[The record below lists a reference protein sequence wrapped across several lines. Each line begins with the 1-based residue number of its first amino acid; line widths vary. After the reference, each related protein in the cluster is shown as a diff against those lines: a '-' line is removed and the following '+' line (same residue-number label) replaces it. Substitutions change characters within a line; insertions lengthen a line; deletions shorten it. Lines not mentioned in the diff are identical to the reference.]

1 MAKLFDIQAGKI
13 TINEESL
20 AIPPFKALWD
30 RDKTKTKE
38 RATKEISF
46 VAFLCDYKSPYFEA
60 YTEDQRLKVLKRD
73 FLGDENFELD
83 EVLENAIERYKEFRE
98 TTNTRLL
105 RTAKATAEK
114 LAEWFYKIDFD
125 ARDRDGR
132 PIYTARD
139 VSANLKDIGGI
150 VKSLDVL
157 ERQVQKEQLEQSRA
171 RGGSDIGDYEIPD
184 DDDR

>member
-30 RDKTKTKE
+30 RDKTKSKE
-38 RATKEISF
+38 RATREISF
-46 VAFLCDYKSPYFEA
+46 VAFLCDYNSPYFEA
-60 YTEDQRLKVLKRD
+60 YPEDQRIKVLKKD
-73 FLGDENFELD
+73 FLGGEDYEPDGF
-83 EVLENAIERYKEFRE
+83 LEAAIERYKEFRE

-105 RTAKATAEK
+105 RAAKFGAEK
-114 LAEWFYKIDFD
+114 LTDWFFGIDMD

-132 PIYTARD
+132 PLYTAKEI
-139 VSANLKDIGGI
+139 SANLKEIGGI
-150 VKSLDVL
+150 VKSLDML

-184 DDDR
+184 END

>member
-1 MAKLFDIQAGKI
+1 MAKLFDIQAGRI

-38 RATKEISF
+38 RATREISF

-60 YTEDQRLKVLKRD
+60 YPEDQRMAVLKKD
-73 FLGDENFELD
+73 FLGDEDYEIDDL
-83 EVLENAIERYKEFRE
+83 LATAIERYKEFRE

-105 RTAKATAEK
+105 RAAKGAAEK
-114 LAEWFYKIDFD
+114 LTEWFFDIDFG
-125 ARDRDGR
+125 AKDREGR
-132 PIYTARD
+132 PLVTARD
-139 VSANLKDIGGI
+139 ISTNLKDIGGI
-150 VKSLDVL
+150 VKSLDIL

-171 RGGSDIGDYEIPD
+171 RGGSDIGDYEIPEED
-184 DDDR
+184 ED

>member
-13 TINEESL
+13 TISEESL

-30 RDKTKTKE
+30 RDKAKSKE

-60 YTEDQRLKVLKRD
+60 YSEDQRLRVLKKD
-73 FLGDENFELD
+73 FLGGEDVELD
-83 EVLENAIERYKEFRE
+83 ELLETAIERYKEFRE

-105 RTAKATAEK
+105 RAAKFGAEQ
-114 LAEWFYKIDFD
+114 LTSWFFGIDMNK
-125 ARDRDGR
+125 RDREGR
-132 PIYTARD
+132 PLYTATDISR
-139 VSANLKDIGGI
+139 NLKEIGGI
-150 VKSLDVL
+150 VKSLDLL

-184 DDDR
+184 DE